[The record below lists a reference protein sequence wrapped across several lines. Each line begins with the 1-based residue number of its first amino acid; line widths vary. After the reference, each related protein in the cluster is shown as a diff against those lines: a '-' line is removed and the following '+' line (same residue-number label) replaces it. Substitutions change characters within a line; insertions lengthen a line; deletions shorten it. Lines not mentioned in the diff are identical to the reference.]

1 MDWLVFTQLV
11 LTRVEA
17 LTLAS
22 ALLEEGFLR
31 TVGLKSAE
39 ALRSGGLGE
48 QFLDDST
55 ALYSFVSTRSS
66 RLSSGRSVQRSDAD
80 VSSQSDNLKKRGSV
94 KAETSLS
101 AVELS
106 GKVVK
111 RGYLL
116 KQVSTRYRNEMSK

>member
-1 MDWLVFTQLV
+1 MFTQLA

-39 ALRSGGLGE
+39 ALRSGGLSE

-55 ALYSFVSTRSS
+55 ALYSFVSTST
-66 RLSSGRSVQRSDAD
+66 RLSSDRSVQKSDAG
-80 VSSQSDNLKKRGSV
+80 VSSQSDSLKKRGSV

-116 KQVSTRYRNEMSK
+116 KQVSTRHTGT